1 MSTKEDATT
10 MIQPRQS
17 AALLMTGVLLPLLV
31 LVMHPSGH
39 DLVHDPDGR
48 MRAVNTLVH
57 GIAIACLPLL
67 ATGLAGLCAW
77 LRWSATASLA
87 FAFYLLSSACN
98 LVAAMM
104 SGFVAPRLLSGGAT
118 PDASLLHFT
127 HDINQAFAT
136 CAVVAA
142 GTAFVLWGLALHRRG
157 KTWLAALGV
166 VIGIL
171 QVAGIL
177 SGLLQLDVKGI
188 LLATALQ
195 AAWLLPLAWTLRHAS
210 KE

>member
-1 MSTKEDATT
+1 

-17 AALLMTGVLLPLLV
+17 ALLLMTGVLLPLLV
-31 LVMHPSGH
+31 LVMHPTGH
-39 DLVHDPDGR
+39 ELADDPSGR
-48 MRAVNTLVH
+48 MRAVNALVH

-67 ATGLAGLCAW
+67 ATGLAGLCTW
-77 LRWSATASLA
+77 LRWSATSSLA
-87 FAFYLLSSACN
+87 FAIYLLSSACN

-104 SGFVAPRLLSGGAT
+104 SGFVGPRVLSGGAT

-136 CAVVAA
+136 CAVVAT
-142 GTAFVLWGLALHRRG
+142 GIAFVLWSMALHRRG

-166 VIGIL
+166 VIGIV
-171 QVAGIL
+171 QVTGIL

-195 AAWLLPLAWTLRHAS
+195 AAWLLPLAWTLRLTS